1 MHVLIVINR
10 GCVEEVRLYRGVVE
24 AEKAYYDAIREAGY
38 KDEDEMRD
46 AEGKNIILWQN
57 AEEG

>member
-10 GCVEEVRLYRGVVE
+10 GCVEEVKLYRGVSE
-24 AEKAYYDAIREAGY
+24 AEKAYYEALQEAGY
-38 KDEDEMRD
+38 KDEDDMRA
-46 AEGKNIILWQN
+46 AEGKNIIVWQN